1 MARIRGA
8 RSQARTVVH
17 KPRMSQLDGLRV
29 LAIAAIVLYHL
40 GVSWLP
46 SGHLGVVM
54 FFVLTGYLVT
64 STIARRKGDGTPAPS
79 LLGGFWLRRVSR
91 LWAPMALMVLCVTL
105 LCVLFNHVLLTKVR
119 PDVVPALLFFEN
131 VSYIL
136 RNMSYFDALGAPSPL
151 THLWYLGVDMQ
162 FCLVW
167 PIVLVF
173 ILDRDG
179 RAGRPQRIAT
189 LVLALVSAIAMAVLY
204 RPDADPSRVYYG
216 PDTRAFSLLVGSW
229 LAMAWPMG
237 EWPEW
242 PLPSPSR
249 LHDVAGAVALALL
262 VAMMALIPAQSPFLY
277 YGGMLVASVLTSVV
291 IAALLVPDGILAS
304 LFALGPLAWAG
315 QRSYELYLWHYP
327 LIILMGAQ
335 AFTAPAWVK
344 VLAVVVSCAVALG
357 AGWLVGAVGEAG
369 GPRGLASAVL
379 GSRDFAPNQV
389 MLARVACGLCA
400 LALAVS
406 AGGLVLVPDQ
416 TVVPEDAITS
426 TGEAADQAMELE
438 GPDESLATVGEQPQD
453 PSTIPV
459 GQIVLRESSE
469 AIRRGVYDPV
479 IIGDSVIGDAS
490 DYVRRTNPTALLDSY
505 IGRAPSQSLLVLQ
518 DYVSRG
524 VVGNVVVLTTFSN
537 LPAVESEVNA
547 LIDACGDRTVY
558 IVNAYTHDFDVRPT
572 NELLAACADAHDN
585 VHIIDWY
592 SAVNT
597 DENIAAWLW
606 GDFTHL
612 TPDGAVA
619 YVDLINNAISHDFV
633 ASGGFAMTLSEYEQ
647 RLADAGEQGGVSTMV
662 EMAAGNVAEDVLGP
676 YLGIRP
682 EIRVD
687 PEAPRDEAQSADDGA
702 QTDGGDAETSAEGEQ
717 GDGS

>member
-315 QRSYELYLWHYP
+315 QRSYELYVWHYP

-357 AGWLVGAVGEAG
+357 AGWLVGAVGEGKTEEDFNAYIETIYL
-369 GPRGLASAVL
+369 PRSLYDRMNRINFLYRQGFVQAYGENGELVEDDVALQYLTDNEYMAATHILLMTMDPATFAALDEAAAAEKLQQAQAFTDELRAIEDPEERLARFAELKAEFCEDTGKEAYPDGYVFVPGTMVPEFESAILELEDYQVSDPVKTDYGYHVIMRL
-379 GSRDFAPNQV
+379 PLDPDAVIEYSNDGTPLSARSKAANEAYNQQLQNKFDSLDVEFAEGFEAPN
-389 MLARVACGLCA
+389 
-400 LALAVS
+400 
-406 AGGLVLVPDQ
+406 
-416 TVVPEDAITS
+416 
-426 TGEAADQAMELE
+426 
-438 GPDESLATVGEQPQD
+438 
-453 PSTIPV
+453 
-459 GQIVLRESSE
+459 
-469 AIRRGVYDPV
+469 
-479 IIGDSVIGDAS
+479 
-490 DYVRRTNPTALLDSY
+490 LLD
-505 IGRAPSQSLLVLQ
+505 
-518 DYVSRG
+518 
-524 VVGNVVVLTTFSN
+524 
-537 LPAVESEVNA
+537 
-547 LIDACGDRTVY
+547 
-558 IVNAYTHDFDVRPT
+558 
-572 NELLAACADAHDN
+572 
-585 VHIIDWY
+585 
-592 SAVNT
+592 
-597 DENIAAWLW
+597 
-606 GDFTHL
+606 
-612 TPDGAVA
+612 
-619 YVDLINNAISHDFV
+619 
-633 ASGGFAMTLSEYEQ
+633 
-647 RLADAGEQGGVSTMV
+647 
-662 EMAAGNVAEDVLGP
+662 
-676 YLGIRP
+676 YLG
-682 EIRVD
+682 
-687 PEAPRDEAQSADDGA
+687 
-702 QTDGGDAETSAEGEQ
+702 
-717 GDGS
+717 